1 MRRRQSLTRSPGELA
16 SKRLPAIVPSDSRTC
31 IPASALPTTLD
42 PTSEKDD
49 LRIWIPSVLPKTERL
64 SIAAVESRKRSALA
78 LPVTAQSVIAAVDSW
93 NWIER

>member
-1 MRRRQSLTRSPGELA
+1 MRRRQSLTRSPGEFA

-31 IPASALPTTLD
+31 IPASELPTMLD

-49 LRIWIPSVLPKTERL
+49 RRIWMPSVLPKTERP

-78 LPVTAQSVIAAVDSW
+78 LPVTAQSVIAAVDS
-93 NWIER
+93 